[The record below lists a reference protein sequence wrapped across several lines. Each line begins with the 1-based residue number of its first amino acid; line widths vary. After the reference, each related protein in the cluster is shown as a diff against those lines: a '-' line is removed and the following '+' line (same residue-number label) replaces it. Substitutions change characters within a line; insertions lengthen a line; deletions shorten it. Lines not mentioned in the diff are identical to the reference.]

1 MQYDKTQA
9 LEQIGSQGRTFAA
22 ASTGDSTLGP
32 LTLLPGVWKNLPNL
46 PGRGWNMIA
55 LPFATPTNSPFP
67 FNYRL
72 LMNQYNEELKFTL
85 IDKGVPNR
93 GIGRVDCKTV
103 ETDQFVVT
111 LDYEQSI
118 QQIAAEDSPKSDLAG
133 GPGLPIHHEPGLW
146 LHMLNEVEN
155 GMDIARLATIPHGD
169 SVLAM
174 GRAMVID
181 GPPTI
186 PNISGL
192 PIGVNQDIDNNPY
205 LGPYKAFHGPN
216 KFRGLFDSVTPNDL
230 LREANNGVKIKRT
243 TILDVDTDIPTGGI
257 VNIPFIVKQANATTM
272 RSTFWIQELEDL
284 DSNGKPKL
292 RLQYSQTVMLDF
304 FPRNDGQPGLIRWP
318 HVSINTLE
326 KVA

>member
-103 ETDQFVVT
+103 ETD
-111 LDYEQSI
+111 
-118 QQIAAEDSPKSDLAG
+118 
-133 GPGLPIHHEPGLW
+133 
-146 LHMLNEVEN
+146 
-155 GMDIARLATIPHGD
+155 
-169 SVLAM
+169 
-174 GRAMVID
+174 
-181 GPPTI
+181 
-186 PNISGL
+186 
-192 PIGVNQDIDNNPY
+192 
-205 LGPYKAFHGPN
+205 
-216 KFRGLFDSVTPNDL
+216 
-230 LREANNGVKIKRT
+230 
-243 TILDVDTDIPTGGI
+243 
-257 VNIPFIVKQANATTM
+257 
-272 RSTFWIQELEDL
+272 
-284 DSNGKPKL
+284 
-292 RLQYSQTVMLDF
+292 
-304 FPRNDGQPGLIRWP
+304 
-318 HVSINTLE
+318 
-326 KVA
+326 